1 MDLIPSFSV
10 DHSKLLPGVYISRTD
25 VMNGNKITTYDV
37 RMKKPNIEPC
47 VDVAAM
53 HTLEHI
59 IATYLRNN
67 DQWKD
72 SIIYWGPMGCLTGF
86 YLIVKDQY
94 PCEEIGKLMIE
105 AFEYAVNFNDKVP
118 GTDAVNCGNYLMH
131 NLAYAQY
138 EAKKFVEVMKT
149 SPCYEY
155 PKNERLETNKGT
167 FFDS

>member
-1 MDLIPSFSV
+1 MKLIPSFTV
-10 DHSKLLPGVYISRTD
+10 DHTKLNPGVYVSRIDT
-25 VMNGNKITTYDV
+25 VGSETITTYDI

-67 DQWKD
+67 AQWKD

-86 YLIVKDQY
+86 YLIIKDQQ
-94 PCEEIGKLMIE
+94 PCETIGKLMID
-105 AFEYAVNFNDKVP
+105 AFEFAANFKDKVP

-131 NLAYAQY
+131 NIHYARY
-138 EAKKFVEVMKT
+138 EAAKFVEILKT

-155 PKNERLETNKGT
+155 PKAERLDTEKGK